1 MKKHELSYGF
11 SPEDTEEEIRQK
23 YGDEAAQ
30 LFIEQRRKTAHWT
43 QKKWDDFNARYEKLA
58 QKFAYARDKGLKPES
73 KEVQKLVKEHHS
85 LLSDLFHPSKLFCD
99 VLANLYLN
107 HPQFRKFFKSFH
119 EDLPEFIVEAMNI
132 YADAGANIG

>member
-73 KEVQKLVKEHHS
+73 KEVQKLVKELVAVVKIVVG
-85 LLSDLFHPSKLFCD
+85 LLELLELLFR
-99 VLANLYLN
+99 
-107 HPQFRKFFKSFH
+107 PQVFSS
-119 EDLPEFIVEAMNI
+119 
-132 YADAGANIG
+132 